1 MGFRPYQ
8 CRHHGEININLIIL
22 VVLHLALNLLMVM
35 VVWVLVIPTFPI
47 INMFVGLIVLILYH
61 LRVVI
66 IHPWVIQIKTGPIIF
81 HIRGGRII
89 LAMLVMIEV
98 LLILWPPTSPSRK
111 FILADIGTTMCLG
124 HLIFIVIYSLWCH
137 LVVGIIHSNLTIL
150 INSVLPMVV
159 L

>member
-66 IHPWVIQIKTGPIIF
+66 IHP
-81 HIRGGRII
+81 
-89 LAMLVMIEV
+89 
-98 LLILWPPTSPSRK
+98 
-111 FILADIGTTMCLG
+111 
-124 HLIFIVIYSLWCH
+124 
-137 LVVGIIHSNLTIL
+137 
-150 INSVLPMVV
+150 
-159 L
+159 